1 MEKIKF
7 SNEFIVPLDIWFLE
21 STKDFN
27 ERKLLLGKTKK
38 NKTVISLIE
47 KRIADA
53 KIFVDTQ
60 SGSKAERIIRI
71 EKSRILYTRQEAI
84 MSRKG
89 KPYGW
94 TYGENKEIHNN
105 KGEIIAIKQK
115 RCDYYGNSEI
125 VKEFKISSN

>member
-7 SNEFIVPLDIWFLE
+7 SNEFIAPLDIWFLE

-53 KIFVDTQ
+53 RIFIDTQ
-60 SGSKAERIIRI
+60 SGNKAERIIHI
-71 EKSRILYTRQEAI
+71 EKNRILYTRQDVI

-94 TYGENKEIHNN
+94 TYGENKEIHNS
-105 KGEIIAIKQK
+105 KGEIITIRQK

-125 VKEFKISSN
+125 VNEIKVSSN

>member
-7 SNEFIVPLDIWFLE
+7 SNEFIVPFDIWFLE

-47 KRIADA
+47 KRIIDA

-60 SGSKAERIIRI
+60 SGSRAEKIIRT
-71 EKSRILYTRQEAI
+71 EKNRILYTRQEAI

-105 KGEIIAIKQK
+105 KGEVIAIKQK

-125 VKEFKISSN
+125 IKDVKISSN

>member
-7 SNEFIVPLDIWFLE
+7 SNEFIVPFDIWFLE

-47 KRIADA
+47 KRIIDA
-53 KIFVDTQ
+53 RIFVDTQ
-60 SGSKAERIIRI
+60 SGSRAEKIIRT
-71 EKSRILYTRQEAI
+71 EKTRILYTRQEAI

-105 KGEIIAIKQK
+105 KGEVIAIKQK

-125 VKEFKISSN
+125 IKDVKISSN